1 VAEPPRA
8 ELLRTLFDHAPDGCV
23 VTRLRDHQIVLV
35 NEAFCRLLGYTESD
49 LVGHDAA
56 TIGLWPTAAER
67 REVTAELLAGRP
79 HTCPEAQLQTRT
91 GETRDVEISA
101 ELVDIDG
108 EPHAYGINR
117 DITARKQTERAL
129 QASEERFRTLVYSS
143 RDAILVT
150 DNSGVLTYCSPG
162 VEHVLGYEPV
172 ELVCTRERDL
182 LHPDDLAL
190 RDDRLA
196 RLPQDCAPQPAVE
209 LRMRHRSGQWRWVE
223 AIDTNCMDAAAIN
236 GIVTNVRDVTER
248 RRTDEQLT
256 FRALHDPLTGLA
268 NRRLLNDHIG
278 LALARAQR
286 SGGTVA
292 VFFCDLDRFKDVN
305 DRFGHDAG
313 DKLLQQLARRLA
325 DILRSSDTLARIG
338 GDEFVLCT
346 DLVSVDDVGDLCERI
361 VRTVDAPVQ
370 LPAGPVTVTMS
381 IGIATVTGSDVTSTE
396 PSTLVRNADVAM
408 YRAKNRGRNRWEI
421 FDEVMQKQVQH
432 RVRLEHELERALAT
446 EQFLL
451 YYQPIVRL
459 PETTIAGVEALLR
472 WQHPV
477 RGLLAPAEFL
487 EVAADNGS
495 IIKIGEWVL
504 LEAAR
509 QLRRWQRQGW
519 PSLWASVNVS
529 GKQLGNPG
537 LREVLTRSPELAEVA
552 PGTLRLEL
560 TESVLLRKS
569 DAISTDLD
577 AVVARDMRVGMDDF
591 GTGYCSLSHLQDFP
605 ISFVKIDRSFV
616 ADLGSG
622 QRPGLRANLVKAIVQ
637 LSRTLSIDAIAE
649 GVETPAQSAVLDK
662 IGCPYGQG
670 FHYATPRPAEAMTDL
685 LVSSGGEG
693 AVSGDSR
700 APGGEFRAVPLQN
713 HSRITAESKRA

>member
-1 VAEPPRA
+1 MRAHRNRSGRSPVAEPPRA
-8 ELLRTLFDHAPDGCV
+8 ELLQTLFDHAPDGWV

-35 NEAFCRLLGYTESD
+35 NGTFCRLLGYTESD

-56 TIGLWPTAAER
+56 TIGLWPTAAQR
-67 REVTAELLAGRP
+67 RKVTAELLAGRP
-79 HTCPEAQLQTRT
+79 HTCLEAQLQTRT

-108 EPHAYGINR
+108 EPHAYDINR

-172 ELVCTRERDL
+172 ELVGTRERDL

-248 RRTDEQLT
+248 RQTDEQLT
-256 FRALHDPLTGLA
+256 FRALHDPL
-268 NRRLLNDHIG
+268 
-278 LALARAQR
+278 
-286 SGGTVA
+286 
-292 VFFCDLDRFKDVN
+292 
-305 DRFGHDAG
+305 
-313 DKLLQQLARRLA
+313 
-325 DILRSSDTLARIG
+325 ARIG
-338 GDEFVLCT
+338 GDEFVLCI

-396 PSTLVRNADVAM
+396 PSTLVRHADVAM

-495 IIKIGEWVL
+495 IIKIDEWVL

-509 QLRRWQRQGW
+509 QLRRWQR
-519 PSLWASVNVS
+519 
-529 GKQLGNPG
+529 
-537 LREVLTRSPELAEVA
+537 
-552 PGTLRLEL
+552 
-560 TESVLLRKS
+560 
-569 DAISTDLD
+569 
-577 AVVARDMRVGMDDF
+577 
-591 GTGYCSLSHLQDFP
+591 
-605 ISFVKIDRSFV
+605 
-616 ADLGSG
+616 
-622 QRPGLRANLVKAIVQ
+622 
-637 LSRTLSIDAIAE
+637 
-649 GVETPAQSAVLDK
+649 
-662 IGCPYGQG
+662 
-670 FHYATPRPAEAMTDL
+670 
-685 LVSSGGEG
+685 
-693 AVSGDSR
+693 
-700 APGGEFRAVPLQN
+700 
-713 HSRITAESKRA
+713 

>member
-1 VAEPPRA
+1 
-8 ELLRTLFDHAPDGCV
+8 
-23 VTRLRDHQIVLV
+23 
-35 NEAFCRLLGYTESD
+35 
-49 LVGHDAA
+49 
-56 TIGLWPTAAER
+56 
-67 REVTAELLAGRP
+67 
-79 HTCPEAQLQTRT
+79 
-91 GETRDVEISA
+91 
-101 ELVDIDG
+101 
-108 EPHAYGINR
+108 
-117 DITARKQTERAL
+117 
-129 QASEERFRTLVYSS
+129 
-143 RDAILVT
+143 
-150 DNSGVLTYCSPG
+150 
-162 VEHVLGYEPV
+162 
-172 ELVCTRERDL
+172 
-182 LHPDDLAL
+182 
-190 RDDRLA
+190 
-196 RLPQDCAPQPAVE
+196 
-209 LRMRHRSGQWRWVE
+209 
-223 AIDTNCMDAAAIN
+223 
-236 GIVTNVRDVTER
+236 
-248 RRTDEQLT
+248 
-256 FRALHDPLTGLA
+256 
-268 NRRLLNDHIG
+268 
-278 LALARAQR
+278 
-286 SGGTVA
+286 
-292 VFFCDLDRFKDVN
+292 
-305 DRFGHDAG
+305 
-313 DKLLQQLARRLA
+313 
-325 DILRSSDTLARIG
+325 
-338 GDEFVLCT
+338 
-346 DLVSVDDVGDLCERI
+346 
-361 VRTVDAPVQ
+361 
-370 LPAGPVTVTMS
+370 MS

-537 LREVLTRSPELAEVA
+537 LREVLTRSPELADVA

-685 LVSSGGEG
+685 LVSSG
-693 AVSGDSR
+693 R
-700 APGGEFRAVPLQN
+700 
-713 HSRITAESKRA
+713 